1 MLTHF
6 KSILITSENIEESHE
21 QFNKLF
27 GHDTSDMC
35 NDSDLKIYSHSLKNG
50 SIELCENKNQKDIFY
65 YSQLKKH
72 NQDNGIQALSIIS
85 DDIFGDHKKF
95 KKMYLNISD
104 IEEIDFNFRNRKNV
118 KSRLFSLKKT
128 NSSDLNLLVFDKDTS
143 FSNKGNYEDDTI
155 SKFNQIIIYTPDVEY
170 LRNLFTEK
178 LGIRLALDKVF
189 NFGEKDIRMMFFRI
203 GGVTLEVIENP
214 DSESLSYGGVGWHS
228 ENISK
233 CHKRLIDSNFELSEI
248 RKGRKPGTVVATIRN
263 APLKMPTIIIGLD
276 D

>member
-65 YSQLKKH
+65 YSLLKKH
-72 NQDNGIQALSIIS
+72 NQKNGIQALSIIS

-95 KKMYLNISD
+95 KQMNLNISD

-143 FSNKGNYEDDTI
+143 LSNKGNYEDDTI

-178 LGIRLALDKVF
+178 LGIRLALDKIF

-214 DSESLSYGGVGWHS
+214 DSKSLSYGGVGWHS

>member
-95 KKMYLNISD
+95 KQMNLNISD

-128 NSSDLNLLVFDKDTS
+128 NSSDLNLLIFDKDTS
-143 FSNKGNYEDDTI
+143 LSNKGNYEDDTI

-178 LGIRLALDKVF
+178 LGIRLALDKIF

-214 DSESLSYGGVGWHS
+214 DSKSLSYGGVGWHS

>member
-21 QFNKLF
+21 QFHKLF
-27 GHDTSDMC
+27 GHNTSDIS
-35 NDSDLKIYSHSLKNG
+35 NDSDLKIYNHSLKNG
-50 SIELCENKNQKDIFY
+50 SIELYENRSQKDIFY
-65 YSQLKKH
+65 YSQMNKNNL
-72 NQDNGIQALSIIS
+72 DNGIQALSLVS
-85 DDIFGDHKKF
+85 NDIFEDHRKF
-95 KKMYLNISD
+95 KEMNLNISN
-104 IEEIDFNFRNRKNV
+104 IEEIDLNLRNKKNI
-118 KSRLFSLKKT
+118 KSTFFSLKKT
-128 NSSDLNLLVFDKDTS
+128 NSSDLNLLIFDQDTAL
-143 FSNKGNYEDDTI
+143 NDKGNYEDDTI
-155 SKFNQIIIYTPDVEY
+155 SKFNQIIIYTPDIEY
-170 LRNLFTEK
+170 LRDLFTEK

-228 ENISK
+228 ENIYK
-233 CHKRLIDSNFELSEI
+233 CHKRLIDSNFDLSEI
-248 RKGRKPGTVVATIRN
+248 RKGRKPGTIVATIRN

>member
-65 YSQLKKH
+65 YSQLEKH
-72 NQDNGIQALSIIS
+72 NQDNGVQALSIIS

-95 KKMYLNISD
+95 KQMNLNISD

-128 NSSDLNLLVFDKDTS
+128 NSSDLNLLIFDKDTS
-143 FSNKGNYEDDTI
+143 LSNKGNYEDDTI

-178 LGIRLALDKVF
+178 LGIRLALDKIF

-214 DSESLSYGGVGWHS
+214 DSKSLSYGGVGWHS

>member
-27 GHDTSDMC
+27 GHDTSDIC

-95 KKMYLNISD
+95 KQMNLNISD

-118 KSRLFSLKKT
+118 KSRIFSLKKT
-128 NSSDLNLLVFDKDTS
+128 NSFDLNLLIFDKDTS
-143 FSNKGNYEDDTI
+143 LSNKGNYEDDTI

-178 LGIRLALDKVF
+178 LGIRLALDKIF

>member
-95 KKMYLNISD
+95 KQMNLNISD

-128 NSSDLNLLVFDKDTS
+128 NSSALNLLIFDKDTS
-143 FSNKGNYEDDTI
+143 LSNKGNYEDDTI

-214 DSESLSYGGVGWHS
+214 DSKSLSYGGVGWHS

>member
-27 GHDTSDMC
+27 GHDTSDIC

-95 KKMYLNISD
+95 KQMNLNISD

-128 NSSDLNLLVFDKDTS
+128 NSSDLNLLIFDKDTS
-143 FSNKGNYEDDTI
+143 LSNKGNYEDDTI

-178 LGIRLALDKVF
+178 LGIRLALDKIF

-214 DSESLSYGGVGWHS
+214 DSKSLSYGGVGWHS

>member
-21 QFNKLF
+21 QFYKLF
-27 GHDTSDMC
+27 GHDTSDIC
-35 NDSDLKIYSHSLKNG
+35 NDGDLKIYSHSLKNG

-65 YSQLKKH
+65 YSQLEKH
-72 NQDNGIQALSIIS
+72 NQDNGVQALSIIS

-95 KKMYLNISD
+95 KQMNLNISD

-128 NSSDLNLLVFDKDTS
+128 NSSDLNLLIFDKDTS
-143 FSNKGNYEDDTI
+143 LSNKGNYEDDTI

-178 LGIRLALDKVF
+178 LGIRLALDKIF

-214 DSESLSYGGVGWHS
+214 DSKSLSYGGVGWHS

>member
-27 GHDTSDMC
+27 GHDTSDIC

-50 SIELCENKNQKDIFY
+50 SIELYENKNQKDIFY

-95 KKMYLNISD
+95 KQMNLKISD
-104 IEEIDFNFRNRKNV
+104 IEEIDFNFRNKKNV

-143 FSNKGNYEDDTI
+143 LSNKGNYEDDTI

-203 GGVTLEVIENP
+203 GSVTLEVIENP
-214 DSESLSYGGVGWHS
+214 DSESLSFGGVGWHS

>member
-21 QFNKLF
+21 QFYKLF
-27 GHDTSDMC
+27 GHDTSDIC
-35 NDSDLKIYSHSLKNG
+35 NDSDFKIYSHSLKNG

-65 YSQLKKH
+65 YSLLKKH

-95 KKMYLNISD
+95 KQMNLNISD

-128 NSSDLNLLVFDKDTS
+128 NSCDLNLLIFDKDTS
-143 FSNKGNYEDDTI
+143 LSNKGNYEDGTI

>member
-95 KKMYLNISD
+95 KQMNLNISD

-128 NSSDLNLLVFDKDTS
+128 NSSDLNLLIFDKDTS
-143 FSNKGNYEDDTI
+143 LSNKGNYEDDTI

-214 DSESLSYGGVGWHS
+214 DSKSLSYGGVGWHS

>member
-95 KKMYLNISD
+95 KQMNLKISD
-104 IEEIDFNFRNRKNV
+104 VEEIDFNFRNRKNV

-128 NSSDLNLLVFDKDTS
+128 NSSDLNLLIFDKDTS
-143 FSNKGNYEDDTI
+143 LSNKGNYEDDTI

-214 DSESLSYGGVGWHS
+214 DSKSLSYGGVGWHS

>member
-21 QFNKLF
+21 QFYKLF
-27 GHDTSDMC
+27 GHDTSDIC

-85 DDIFGDHKKF
+85 DDIFEDHKKF
-95 KKMYLNISD
+95 KQMNLNISD
-104 IEEIDFNFRNRKNV
+104 IEEIDFNFRNKKNV

-128 NSSDLNLLVFDKDTS
+128 NSCDLNLLVFDKDTS
-143 FSNKGNYEDDTI
+143 LSNKGNYEDDTI

>member
-95 KKMYLNISD
+95 KQMNLNISD

-128 NSSDLNLLVFDKDTS
+128 NSSDLNLLIFDKDTS
-143 FSNKGNYEDDTI
+143 LSNKGNYEDDTI
-155 SKFNQIIIYTPDVEY
+155 SKFNQIIIYTPDAEY

-178 LGIRLALDKVF
+178 LGIRLALDKIF

-214 DSESLSYGGVGWHS
+214 DSKSLSYGGVGWHS

>member
-95 KKMYLNISD
+95 KQMNLNISD

-128 NSSDLNLLVFDKDTS
+128 NSSDLNLLIFDKDTS
-143 FSNKGNYEDDTI
+143 ISNKGNYEDDTI

-178 LGIRLALDKVF
+178 LGIRLALDKIF

-214 DSESLSYGGVGWHS
+214 DSKSLSYGGVGWHS

-233 CHKRLIDSNFELSEI
+233 CLKRLIDSNFELSEI

>member
-21 QFNKLF
+21 QFYKLF
-27 GHDTSDMC
+27 GHDTSDIC

-95 KKMYLNISD
+95 KQMNLNISD
-104 IEEIDFNFRNRKNV
+104 IEEIDFNFRNKKNV

-143 FSNKGNYEDDTI
+143 LSNKGNYEDDTI

>member
-95 KKMYLNISD
+95 KQMNLNISD

-143 FSNKGNYEDDTI
+143 LSNKGNYEDDTI

>member
-27 GHDTSDMC
+27 GHDTSDIC

-50 SIELCENKNQKDIFY
+50 AIELCENKNQKDIFY
-65 YSQLKKH
+65 YSLLKKH
-72 NQDNGIQALSIIS
+72 NQKNGIQALSIIS
-85 DDIFGDHKKF
+85 DDIFEDHKKF
-95 KKMYLNISD
+95 KQMNLNISD
-104 IEEIDFNFRNRKNV
+104 IEEIDFNFRNKKNV

-143 FSNKGNYEDDTI
+143 LSNKGNYEDDTI
-155 SKFNQIIIYTPDVEY
+155 SKFNQIIIYTPDMEY

-203 GGVTLEVIENP
+203 GSVTLEVIENP
-214 DSESLSYGGVGWHS
+214 DSESLSFGGVGWHS
-228 ENISK
+228 ESISK

>member
-27 GHDTSDMC
+27 GHDTSDIC

-65 YSQLKKH
+65 YSQLEKH
-72 NQDNGIQALSIIS
+72 NQDNGVQALSIIS

-95 KKMYLNISD
+95 KQMNLNISD

-128 NSSDLNLLVFDKDTS
+128 NSSDLNLLIFDKDTS
-143 FSNKGNYEDDTI
+143 LSNKGNYEDDTI

-178 LGIRLALDKVF
+178 LGIRLALDKIF

-214 DSESLSYGGVGWHS
+214 DSKSLSYGGVGWHS

>member
-21 QFNKLF
+21 QFHKLF
-27 GHDTSDMC
+27 GHDTSDIC
-35 NDSDLKIYSHSLKNG
+35 NDSDLKIYSHNLKNG
-50 SIELCENKNQKDIFY
+50 SIELCENKNQEDIFY

-72 NQDNGIQALSIIS
+72 NLDNGIQALSIVS
-85 DDIFGDHKKF
+85 DDIFEDHRKF
-95 KKMYLNISD
+95 KEMNLNISD
-104 IEEIDFNFRNRKNV
+104 IEEIDFNFRNKKNI
-118 KSRLFSLKKT
+118 KSRFFSLKKT
-128 NSSDLNLLVFDKDTS
+128 NPSDLNLLVFDQDTAL
-143 FSNKGNYEDDTI
+143 NDKGNYEDDTI
-155 SKFNQIIIYTPDVEY
+155 SKFNQIIIYTPDIEH
-170 LRNLFTEK
+170 LRDLFTEK

-214 DSESLSYGGVGWHS
+214 DSESLSYGGIGWHS

>member
-65 YSQLKKH
+65 YSQLEKH
-72 NQDNGIQALSIIS
+72 NQDNGVQALSIIS
-85 DDIFGDHKKF
+85 DDIFEDHKKF
-95 KKMYLNISD
+95 KQMNLNISD

-118 KSRLFSLKKT
+118 KSRIFSLKKT
-128 NSSDLNLLVFDKDTS
+128 NSFDLNLLIFDKDTS
-143 FSNKGNYEDDTI
+143 LSNKGNYEDDTI

-178 LGIRLALDKVF
+178 LGIRLALDKIF

-214 DSESLSYGGVGWHS
+214 DSKSLSYGGVGWHS

>member
-27 GHDTSDMC
+27 GHDTSDIC
-35 NDSDLKIYSHSLKNG
+35 NDSDLKIYSHNLKNG

-95 KKMYLNISD
+95 KQMNLNISD

-118 KSRLFSLKKT
+118 KSKLFSLKKT
-128 NSSDLNLLVFDKDTS
+128 NSSDLNLLIFDKDTS
-143 FSNKGNYEDDTI
+143 LSSKGNYEDDTI

-178 LGIRLALDKVF
+178 LGIRLALDKIF

-214 DSESLSYGGVGWHS
+214 DSKSLSYGGVGWHS

>member
-21 QFNKLF
+21 QFYKLF
-27 GHDTSDMC
+27 GHDTSNIC
-35 NDSDLKIYSHSLKNG
+35 NDSDLKIYNHSLKNG

-65 YSQLKKH
+65 YSLLEKH
-72 NQDNGIQALSIIS
+72 NQKNGIQALSIIS

-95 KKMYLNISD
+95 KQMNLNISD

-128 NSSDLNLLVFDKDTS
+128 NSSDLNLLIFDKDTS
-143 FSNKGNYEDDTI
+143 LSNKGNYEDDTI

-178 LGIRLALDKVF
+178 LGIRLALDKIF

-214 DSESLSYGGVGWHS
+214 DSKSLSYGGVGWHS
-228 ENISK
+228 DNISK

>member
-65 YSQLKKH
+65 YSQLEKH
-72 NQDNGIQALSIIS
+72 NQDNGVQALSIIS

-95 KKMYLNISD
+95 KQMNLNISD

-143 FSNKGNYEDDTI
+143 LSNKGNYEDDTI

-178 LGIRLALDKVF
+178 LGIRLALDKIF

-214 DSESLSYGGVGWHS
+214 DSKSLSYGGVGWHS

>member
-95 KKMYLNISD
+95 KQMNLNISD

-128 NSSDLNLLVFDKDTS
+128 NSSDLNLLIFDKDTS
-143 FSNKGNYEDDTI
+143 LSNKGNYEDDTI

-178 LGIRLALDKVF
+178 LGIRLALDKIF

-214 DSESLSYGGVGWHS
+214 DSESLSFGGVGWHS

>member
-21 QFNKLF
+21 QFHKLF
-27 GHDTSDMC
+27 GHDTSDIC
-35 NDSDLKIYSHSLKNG
+35 NDCDLKIYNHILKNG
-50 SIELCENKNQKDIFY
+50 SIELCEDKNQKDIFY

-85 DDIFGDHKKF
+85 DDIFEDYKKF
-95 KKMYLNISD
+95 KQMNLNISD
-104 IEEIDFNFRNRKNV
+104 IEEIDFNFTNKNNV
-118 KSRLFSLKKT
+118 KSRFFSLKKT
-128 NSSDLNLLVFDKDTS
+128 NPYDLNILFFDQDVTLN
-143 FSNKGNYEDDTI
+143 NKGNYEDDSI
-155 SKFNQIIIYTPDVEY
+155 SKFNQIIIYTPDIEY

>member
-6 KSILITSENIEESHE
+6 KSILITSGNIEESHE
-21 QFNKLF
+21 QFHKLF
-27 GHDTSDMC
+27 GHDTSDIG
-35 NDSDLKIYSHSLKNG
+35 NDSDLKIYSHNLKNG
-50 SIELCENKNQKDIFY
+50 SIELCENKNQEDIFY

-72 NQDNGIQALSIIS
+72 NLDNGIQALSIVS
-85 DDIFGDHKKF
+85 DDIFEDHRKF
-95 KKMYLNISD
+95 KEMNLNISD
-104 IEEIDFNFRNRKNV
+104 IEEIDFNFRNKKNI
-118 KSRLFSLKKT
+118 KSRFFSLKKT
-128 NSSDLNLLVFDKDTS
+128 NPSDLNLLVFDQDTAL
-143 FSNKGNYEDDTI
+143 NDKGNYEDDTI
-155 SKFNQIIIYTPDVEY
+155 SKFNQIIIYTPDIEH
-170 LRNLFTEK
+170 LRDLFTEK

-214 DSESLSYGGVGWHS
+214 DSESLSYGGIGWHS

-248 RKGRKPGTVVATIRN
+248 RKGRKPGTIVATIRN

>member
-21 QFNKLF
+21 QFHKLF
-27 GHDTSDMC
+27 GHDTSDIC

-95 KKMYLNISD
+95 KQMNLNISD
-104 IEEIDFNFRNRKNV
+104 IEEIDFNFRNKKNV

-128 NSSDLNLLVFDKDTS
+128 NSSDLNLLIFDKDTS
-143 FSNKGNYEDDTI
+143 LSNKGNYEDDTI

-178 LGIRLALDKVF
+178 LGIRLALDKIF
-189 NFGEKDIRMMFFRI
+189 NFGEKDIRIYRYYK
-203 GGVTLEVIENP
+203 EVEP
-214 DSESLSYGGVGWHS
+214 GKFVETQVDDERGY
-228 ENISK
+228 EKDPSK
-233 CHKRLIDSNFELSEI
+233 EK
-248 RKGRKPGTVVATIRN
+248 
-263 APLKMPTIIIGLD
+263 
-276 D
+276 

>member
-35 NDSDLKIYSHSLKNG
+35 NDCDLKIYSHSLKNG

-72 NQDNGIQALSIIS
+72 SQDNDIQALSIIS
-85 DDIFGDHKKF
+85 DDIFEDHKKF
-95 KKMYLNISD
+95 KQMNLNISD
-104 IEEIDFNFRNRKNV
+104 IEEIDFNFRNKKNV

-143 FSNKGNYEDDTI
+143 LSNKGNYEDDTI
-155 SKFNQIIIYTPDVEY
+155 SKFNQIIIYTPDMEY

>member
-65 YSQLKKH
+65 YSQLEKH
-72 NQDNGIQALSIIS
+72 NQDNGVQALSIIS
-85 DDIFGDHKKF
+85 DDIFEDHKKF
-95 KKMYLNISD
+95 KQMNLNISD

-128 NSSDLNLLVFDKDTS
+128 NSSDLNLLIFDKDTS
-143 FSNKGNYEDDTI
+143 LSNKGNYEDDTI

-178 LGIRLALDKVF
+178 LGIRLALDKIF

-214 DSESLSYGGVGWHS
+214 DSKSLSYGGVGWHS

>member
-21 QFNKLF
+21 QFHKLF
-27 GHDTSDMC
+27 GHDTSDIG
-35 NDSDLKIYSHSLKNG
+35 NDNDLKIYKHSLKNG
-50 SIELCENKNQKDIFY
+50 SIELYENRNQKDIFY

-72 NQDNGIQALSIIS
+72 NLDNGIQALSLLS
-85 DDIFGDHKKF
+85 DDIFEDHRKF
-95 KKMYLNISD
+95 KEMNLNISN
-104 IEEIDFNFRNRKNV
+104 IEEIDFNFRDKKNL
-118 KSRLFSLKKT
+118 KSTFFSLKKT
-128 NSSDLNLLVFDKDTS
+128 NSSDLNLLVFDQGTALND
-143 FSNKGNYEDDTI
+143 KGNYEDDTI
-155 SKFNQIIIYTPDVEY
+155 SKFNQIIIYTPDIEY
-170 LRNLFTEK
+170 LRDLFAEK

-203 GGVTLEVIENP
+203 GDVTLEVIENP
-214 DSESLSYGGVGWHS
+214 DSESLSFGGVGWHS

-233 CHKRLIDSNFELSEI
+233 CHKRLIDSNFDLSEL
-248 RKGRKPGTVVATIRN
+248 RKGRKPGTIVATIRN

>member
-27 GHDTSDMC
+27 GHDTSDIC

-95 KKMYLNISD
+95 KQMNLNISD

-128 NSSDLNLLVFDKDTS
+128 NSSDLNLLIFDKDTS
-143 FSNKGNYEDDTI
+143 LSNKGNYEDDTI

-214 DSESLSYGGVGWHS
+214 DSKSLSYGGVGWHS

>member
-27 GHDTSDMC
+27 GHDTSDIC

-72 NQDNGIQALSIIS
+72 SQDNDIQALSIIS
-85 DDIFGDHKKF
+85 DDIFEDHKKF
-95 KKMYLNISD
+95 KQMNLNISD
-104 IEEIDFNFRNRKNV
+104 IEEIDFNFRNKKNV

-143 FSNKGNYEDDTI
+143 LSNKGNYEDDTI

-228 ENISK
+228 DNISK

-263 APLKMPTIIIGLD
+263 APLKMPTIIISLD

>member
-21 QFNKLF
+21 QFRKLF
-27 GHDTSDMC
+27 GHDTSDIG
-35 NDSDLKIYSHSLKNG
+35 NDSDLKIYSHNLKNG
-50 SIELCENKNQKDIFY
+50 SIELCENKNQEDIFY

-72 NQDNGIQALSIIS
+72 NLDNGIQALSIVS
-85 DDIFGDHKKF
+85 DDIFEDHRKF
-95 KKMYLNISD
+95 KEMNLNISD
-104 IEEIDFNFRNRKNV
+104 IEEIDFNFRNKKNI
-118 KSRLFSLKKT
+118 KSRFFSLKKT
-128 NSSDLNLLVFDKDTS
+128 NPSDLNLLVFDQDTAL
-143 FSNKGNYEDDTI
+143 NDKGNYEDDTI
-155 SKFNQIIIYTPDVEY
+155 SKFNQIIIYTPDIEH
-170 LRNLFTEK
+170 LRDLFTEK

-214 DSESLSYGGVGWHS
+214 DSESLSYGGIGWHS

>member
-21 QFNKLF
+21 QFHKLF
-27 GHDTSDMC
+27 GHDTSDIG
-35 NDSDLKIYSHSLKNG
+35 NDNDLKIYNHSLKNG
-50 SIELCENKNQKDIFY
+50 SIELYENRNQKDIFY

-72 NQDNGIQALSIIS
+72 NLDNGIQALSLVS
-85 DDIFGDHKKF
+85 DDIFEDHRKF
-95 KKMYLNISD
+95 KEMNLNISN
-104 IEEIDFNFRNRKNV
+104 IEEIDFNFRDKKNT
-118 KSRLFSLKKT
+118 KSTFFSLKKT
-128 NSSDLNLLVFDKDTS
+128 NSSDLNLLVFDQGTALND
-143 FSNKGNYEDDTI
+143 KGNYEDDTI
-155 SKFNQIIIYTPDVEY
+155 SKFNQIIIYTPDIEY
-170 LRNLFTEK
+170 LRDLFTEK

-214 DSESLSYGGVGWHS
+214 DSESLSFGGVGWHS

-233 CHKRLIDSNFELSEI
+233 CHKRLIDSNFDLSEI
-248 RKGRKPGTVVATIRN
+248 RKGRKPGTIVATIRN
-263 APLKMPTIIIGLD
+263 APLKIPTIIIGLD

>member
-6 KSILITSENIEESHE
+6 KSIIITSENIEESHE
-21 QFNKLF
+21 QFHKLF
-27 GHDTSDMC
+27 GHDTSDIC

-50 SIELCENKNQKDIFY
+50 SIELYENRSQKDIFY

-72 NQDNGIQALSIIS
+72 NLDNGIQALSLVS
-85 DDIFGDHKKF
+85 NDIFEDHRKF
-95 KKMYLNISD
+95 KEMNLNISN
-104 IEEIDFNFRNRKNV
+104 IEEIDFNFRDKKNL
-118 KSRLFSLKKT
+118 KSTFFSLKKT
-128 NSSDLNLLVFDKDTS
+128 NSSDLNLLVFDQGTALND
-143 FSNKGNYEDDTI
+143 KGNYEDDTI
-155 SKFNQIIIYTPDVEY
+155 SKFNQIIIYTPDIEY
-170 LRNLFTEK
+170 LRDLFTEK

-214 DSESLSYGGVGWHS
+214 DSESLSFGGVGWHS

-233 CHKRLIDSNFELSEI
+233 CHKRLIDSNFDLSEL
-248 RKGRKPGTVVATIRN
+248 RKGRKPGTIVATIRN